1 MNYYTDGFF
10 LRKAEFCAEVGAK
23 GIQGIDLISFG
34 EVRLRVELCHG
45 PGDDRPVK
53 PEVTGKPEVIRK
65 TAITATPNDKTWVK
79 IVL

>member
-34 EVRLRVELCHG
+34 GVRLRVELCHG
-45 PGDDRPVK
+45 PGDDR
-53 PEVTGKPEVIRK
+53 K
-65 TAITATPNDKTWVK
+65 TSKNSDNGHT
-79 IVL
+79 